1 VALSLPRFHLAL
13 QSSLNGPLKAL
24 GMSDAF
30 RPGVADFS
38 RIVAAPPLVV
48 GQVQHAADFRLDEQG
63 TIAAA
68 STVVTIEATSVRV
81 FARPPIEFNA
91 DRPFLF
97 FLRDERS
104 GAVLFAGRLVN
115 PAAAQG

>member
-1 VALSLPRFHLAL
+1 
-13 QSSLNGPLKAL
+13 
-24 GMSDAF
+24 M
-30 RPGVADFS
+30 
-38 RIVAAPPLVV
+38 

-68 STVVTIEATSVRV
+68 STVVTVEVTSVHV
-81 FARPPIEFNA
+81 FPRPPIAFNA

-97 FLRDERS
+97 FLRDDRS
-104 GAVLFAGRLVN
+104 GAVLFAGRLVS